1 MLELREYQK
10 QAIQSIYD
18 FWTNKKGINPI
29 IVCPTG
35 SGKSLIIAKL
45 CEDVC
50 TYDDYSRVLILT
62 HSKELIVQNHN
73 ELKGIWKDAPTGIYS
88 ASLKKRDLKN
98 RIVFASIQSLANK
111 IKESQPFDLIIIDE
125 AHMVNQK
132 EETRYK
138 KVFNDLILKNENVK
152 IIGLSATP
160 YRQFGGYIYGKN
172 KIFCDIAFDVDIK
185 FLIDNGFLVKP
196 ITKGA
201 LNQIDTSNLTIKK
214 NGEYDDIELAQIVNK
229 DELIES
235 VVNETMEFG
244 KDRKAWLIFAT
255 SIEHAEKLQ
264 LQFINKNID
273 TKIVTGT
280 TGKDERDLILN
291 DFKNGLLKCL
301 IGINVLTTGFNAPIC
316 DLVVI
321 ARATRSTS
329 LYVQMIGRG
338 LRLYPNKD
346 NCLILDFGQN
356 TITHGT
362 LDNIVPVIA
371 GNGKKN
377 DKPIQ
382 AKECKKCQVLNHIR
396 VSKCVEC
403 GEEFPKEERE
413 LNHNSKAYDGAMF
426 KEDIKPIELFID
438 NIYYYN
444 HLSKNGNECLKIT
457 YVSGLTI
464 INEFIALSTYFGK
477 KALKDIN
484 CFYEDI
490 EDILKVENRKDFL
503 EPIKL
508 LVKKEG
514 KYMQIEKKIF
524 EDDLALQKKIEL
536 SKLQCCNNCI
546 NLINKDI
553 EGSFKKIKFCES
565 FKTEIKQEWLF
576 VEQTPICPNLDYCPF
591 N

>member
-1 MLELREYQK
+1 M
-10 QAIQSIYD
+10 
-18 FWTNKKGINPI
+18 
-29 IVCPTG
+29 
-35 SGKSLIIAKL
+35 
-45 CEDVC
+45 
-50 TYDDYSRVLILT
+50 
-62 HSKELIVQNHN
+62 
-73 ELKGIWKDAPTGIYS
+73 
-88 ASLKKRDLKN
+88 
-98 RIVFASIQSLANK
+98 
-111 IKESQPFDLIIIDE
+111 
-125 AHMVNQK
+125 
-132 EETRYK
+132 
-138 KVFNDLILKNENVK
+138 
-152 IIGLSATP
+152 
-160 YRQFGGYIYGKN
+160 
-172 KIFCDIAFDVDIK
+172 
-185 FLIDNGFLVKP
+185 
-196 ITKGA
+196 
-201 LNQIDTSNLTIKK
+201 TIKK

-280 TGKDERDLILN
+280 TEKDERDLILN

-426 KEDIKPIELFID
+426 KEDIKPFEMYID
-438 NIYYYN
+438 SIYYYK
-444 HLSKNGNECLKIT
+444 HISKNSNECLKIT
-457 YVSGLTI
+457 YLSSLTV
-464 INEFIALSTYFGK
+464 INEFIVIDSFFGK
-477 KALKDIN
+477 KTLREMN
-484 CFYEDI
+484 CHFDNI
-490 EDILKVENRKDFL
+490 DDILKVENRTDFI

-508 LVKKEG
+508 KVKKEG
-514 KYMQIEKKIF
+514 KYMKIEEKIF
-524 EDDLALQKKIEL
+524 EENKH
-536 SKLQCCNNCI
+536 KLQCCGNCI
-546 NLINKDI
+546 NLVNKQLDN
-553 EGSFKKIKFCES
+553 SFKKIKFCEAY
-565 FKTEIKQEWLF
+565 KTEIKEEWLY
-576 VEQTPICPNLDYCPF
+576 VEQTPLCEKLDYVPF
-591 N
+591 